1 MQKFQFSY
9 GQVFVM
15 NFSYYSGWHYISPNF
30 TSHKIHGHKHS
41 SQLRETKIDYKKTA
55 ITHSNTLIKLGKKN
69 LIVSAIKILFKIH
82 KMCGIL
88 T

>member
-1 MQKFQFSY
+1 
-9 GQVFVM
+9 M
-15 NFSYYSGWHYISPNF
+15 NFSCDSGWHYMSLNF
-30 TSHKIHGHKHS
+30 SSHKIHGHKHS